1 MITLVPLNECLY
13 IILRSI
19 TLIPIA
25 TFLLWSNV
33 KYSQVQKFRA
43 WTFVECMGYYS
54 AYHISQ
60 MVWQTWM
67 QGRVPWKT
75 LVFRCSWR
83 QGSRWKFSRKLSRS
97 FKKRDFLELPYDSAI
112 PLLSKYQEKIKTLT
126 QKDTH
131 SPMLITS
138 LFTITNTWKQCK
150 CSSTNG

>member
-1 MITLVPLNECLY
+1 MSVY
-13 IILRSI
+13 ILRSI

-25 TFLLWSNV
+25 TFLLGSNV
-33 KYSQVQKFRA
+33 KHSKVQKFRA
-43 WTFVECMGYYS
+43 WTFVGFMGHYS

-60 MVWQTWM
+60 KVWQTWM

-83 QGSRWKFSRKLSRS
+83 QGSRWKFSRRLSRS
-97 FKKRDFLELPYDSAI
+97 FKKRDFLQLLYDSAI

-126 QKDTH
+126 QKGTYI
-131 SPMLITS
+131 PILITS
-138 LFTITNTWKQCK
+138 LFTITKMWKQHK